1 MLSFQESILTWYD
14 KNKRDLPWR
23 NTAFPY
29 FIWISEVILQQTRVE
44 QGLPFYHR
52 FVERFPNVQSLAAA
66 DENEVLAVWKGLGYY
81 SRARKLHHA
90 AKLIVENGSSFP
102 NSFKTLLELPG
113 IGPYTAGAIA
123 SIAYNEA
130 VPALDGN
137 AFRIMTRVF
146 NISEPVSSSKAQKVI
161 NSLAKEWISKSRPGD
176 FNQALMDLGS
186 SICVPRQPICPS
198 CPLNEGC
205 EAFSLGNF
213 HDRPVKTPKKPQKN
227 RFLLFEVHLSKKK
240 MGLTKVSEG
249 NIWKNLYLFP
259 FREFTN
265 EEDWLSEVKSL
276 KKEGVEILERGV
288 HILSH
293 QKLHF
298 FTQVSTSTPSDSS
311 RMKWVSEEELQGV
324 ATPAIVAKILQQCKN
339 QSSPY
344 GLMLSLHHD

>member
-1 MLSFQESILTWYD
+1 MLSFQESILIWYD

-29 FIWISEVILQQTRVE
+29 FIWISEVILQQTRVD
-44 QGLPFYHR
+44 QGMPFYHR

-81 SRARKLHHA
+81 SRARKLHQA

-137 AFRIMTRVF
+137 AFRIMSRVF
-146 NISEPVSSSKAQKVI
+146 NISDPVASSKAQKLI
-161 NSLAKEWISKSRPGD
+161 HALSNEWISKDRPGD

-186 SICVPRQPICPS
+186 TVCTPRQPDCS
-198 CPLNEGC
+198 KCPLNFGC
-205 EAFSLGNF
+205 EARTLNNF
-213 HDRPVKTPKKPQKN
+213 HERPVKTSKKPPHI
-227 RFLLFEVHLSKKK
+227 RFLMFDFLVKEDNV
-240 MGLTKVSEG
+240 GLVKVEEG

-259 FREFTN
+259 FREFISEQLLL
-265 EEDWLSEVKSL
+265 EEIARW
-276 KKEGVEILERGV
+276 ERFGGATLPAGIHV
-288 HILSH
+288 LSH
-293 QKLHF
+293 QKIHYRTRIIPLESKEIRGYS
-298 FTQVSTSTPSDSS
+298 QL
-311 RMKWVSEEELQGV
+311 KWCSNEELEGIAIPAV
-324 ATPAIVAKILQQCKN
+324 ATKIINQWNNKRPATI
-339 QSSPY
+339 
-344 GLMLSLHHD
+344 